1 MFSDADDLLSLEP
14 EELAGPLLLSLE
26 GNDNITRNRAISHDA
41 MKGFIDARSE
51 MSQKYRAGHH
61 DEILFALMEAWQWLL
76 SEGFIAPSPTN
87 LEFQKSAGQVDVYFV
102 TRRGKR
108 IETPEDLEAYRNANL
123 LPQRQLHPIIAQKA
137 SSLFLRGNYD
147 TAIFEAFKEV
157 EIAVREAVG
166 NAKAQYGVSLMREA
180 FNPSGGKLTNPDPD
194 QPEQE
199 KQALRELFTGAIG
212 SYKNPHSHRNVPITP
227 EEAVEMIILAS
238 HLLRIVD
245 SRKQS

>member
-1 MFSDADDLLSLEP
+1 
-14 EELAGPLLLSLE
+14 
-26 GNDNITRNRAISHDA
+26 
-41 MKGFIDARSE
+41 
-51 MSQKYRAGHH
+51 
-61 DEILFALMEAWQWLL
+61 
-76 SEGFIAPSPTN
+76 
-87 LEFQKSAGQVDVYFV
+87 
-102 TRRGKR
+102 
-108 IETPEDLEAYRNANL
+108 
-123 LPQRQLHPIIAQKA
+123 
-137 SSLFLRGNYD
+137 
-147 TAIFEAFKEV
+147 
-157 EIAVREAVG
+157 
-166 NAKAQYGVSLMREA
+166 MREA